1 MTFFKTASLV
11 LVSTAV
17 FPALDTC
24 DDWGFQGGGYVPLV
38 SEYGPACVASNVV
51 LVCDDPVHEFG
62 TVWAGQALEHEFRV
76 TNIGTELAKVRVV
89 PPGAGS
95 FDLPRVWIEPGQTVG
110 ITLFARTN
118 KVRGRFAQ
126 TTTLK
131 LESIRD
137 DDMCFGCSGSLDGP
151 RHLERCGP
159 LCPPY
164 EQAWFARVIA
174 DRVCR

>member
-1 MTFFKTASLV
+1 MFFKIALLT
-11 LVSTAV
+11 LVSTTV
-17 FPALDTC
+17 LPALDSC
-24 DDWGFQGGGYVPLV
+24 DDRGFQGSGHVPKA
-38 SEYGPACVASNVV
+38 SHYGPACVATNAV
-51 LVCDDPVHEFG
+51 LACDEPIHEFG
-62 TVWAGQALEHEFRV
+62 TVWAGKALEHEFQV
-76 TNIGTELAKVRVV
+76 TNIGTELAKVRMIYSL
-89 PPGAGS
+89 GGTL
-95 FDLPRVWIEPGQTVG
+95 DLPRVWIEPGQTVG